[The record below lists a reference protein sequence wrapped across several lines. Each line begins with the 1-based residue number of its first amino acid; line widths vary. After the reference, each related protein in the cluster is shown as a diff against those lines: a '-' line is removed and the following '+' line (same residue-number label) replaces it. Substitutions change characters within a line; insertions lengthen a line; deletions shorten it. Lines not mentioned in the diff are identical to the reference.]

1 MSAMSSSPDAMLRI
15 ERINYGLGAAVTLGS
30 LLVGTRSQ
38 VLGIAIGV
46 ALTCLNFTV
55 LRRLV
60 FRWTADTAAGRSSN
74 RVVLI
79 LPKMVALMAA
89 VVLALMFLPISA
101 VAFTIGY
108 SVFVASIMIET
119 IYSSLAPPPAAGGAN
134 PADPQAPGTDN
145 G

>member
-1 MSAMSSSPDAMLRI
+1 MASAISNGDSMVRI
-15 ERINYGLGAAVTLGS
+15 ERLNYLLGAAVTLGA
-30 LLVGTRSQ
+30 LFVGTRSQ
-38 VLGIAIGV
+38 VLGVAIGV
-46 ALTCLNFTV
+46 ALTCLHFTI

-60 FRWTADTAAGRSSN
+60 FRWTADTAAGKASN

-79 LPKMVALMAA
+79 MPKMVALMAA

-119 IYSSLAPPPAAGGAN
+119 IYSQLAPPPPGDPAPPSSN
-134 PADPQAPGTDN
+134 PDGNADG
-145 G
+145 

>member
-1 MSAMSSSPDAMLRI
+1 VTSSNDAMLRI
-15 ERINYGLGAAVTLGS
+15 ERLNYLIGAIVTLVTLFVGS
-30 LLVGTRSQ
+30 RSQ
-38 VLGIAIGV
+38 VLGVAIGV

-60 FRWTADTAAGRSSN
+60 FRWTADTAAGRTSN

-79 LPKMVALMAA
+79 MPKMVALMAA
-89 VVLALMFLPISA
+89 VVLSLTLLPISA

-108 SVFVASIMIET
+108 SVFVASIAIET
-119 IYSSLAPPPAAGGAN
+119 IYSQLAPRPTP
-134 PADPQAPGTDN
+134 PADPNPSDPGTPGTTN

>member
-1 MSAMSSSPDAMLRI
+1 MTTNPDSMVRI
-15 ERINYGLGAAVTLGS
+15 ERLNYFLGAALSLGS
-30 LLVGTRSQ
+30 LAIGTRPQ

-46 ALTCLNFTV
+46 LLTCLNFTV

-79 LPKMVALMAA
+79 LPKMIALMTA

-108 SVFVASIMIET
+108 SVFIVSITIET
-119 IYSSLAPPPAAGGAN
+119 LYSSLAPRPA
-134 PADPQAPGTDN
+134 PADANTSDPGAPTDH